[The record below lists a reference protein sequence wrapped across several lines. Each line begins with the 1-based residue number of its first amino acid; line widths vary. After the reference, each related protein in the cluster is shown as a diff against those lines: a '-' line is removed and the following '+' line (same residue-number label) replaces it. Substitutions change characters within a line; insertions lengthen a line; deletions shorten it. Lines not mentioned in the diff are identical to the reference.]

1 MTDGFNFTEEQIE
14 RYARHII
21 LPEIGGKGQ
30 SRLLSSHVLIVGM
43 GGLGSPVALYLTAAG
58 VGHIGIVDS
67 DQVDRTNL
75 QRQVIHFTEDLGSG
89 KLDSARRKMAAM
101 NPEILVT
108 PYPLRLNASNALD
121 VLKDYDVIVDGTD
134 NFPTRYL
141 LNDACVFLKKPL
153 VHAGVIRYEGQIS
166 VFKPGIGPCYRCI
179 FPEPPPAGVIP
190 SCREA
195 GILGVIPGILGLL
208 QANEVLK
215 LLLGIGQPLI
225 GHLLLVDALH
235 TEFRKVQIR
244 RNSGCAI
251 CGERPTITRLE
262 DVVMETCE
270 LEEGGICFGNSTFEN
285 GVPPTP
291 HG

>member
-14 RYARHII
+14 RYARQII

-30 SRLLSSHVLIVGM
+30 SKLLSSRVLIVGM

-58 VGHIGIVDS
+58 VGRIGIVDS
-67 DQVDRTNL
+67 DQVDRSNL

-89 KLDSARRKMAAM
+89 KLDSAYRKMVAM
-101 NPEILVT
+101 NPDIEVAT
-108 PYPLRLNASNALD
+108 YPLRLNASNALEI
-121 VLKDYDVIVDGTD
+121 LQHYDVIVDGTD

-166 VFKPGIGPCYRCI
+166 IFDSTQGPCYRCI

-190 SCREA
+190 TCREA

-208 QANEVLK
+208 QANETLK
-215 LLLGIGQPLI
+215 LLLGIGKPLRSQ
-225 GHLLLVDALH
+225 LLLVDALSMD
-235 TEFRKVQIR
+235 FRKVNIR
-244 RNSGCAI
+244 RNPDCAI
-251 CGERPTITRLE
+251 CGERPTITQLE
-262 DVVMETCE
+262 DLEMEICD
-270 LEEGGICFGNSTFEN
+270 LEEGGICFGNPSS
-285 GVPPTP
+285 
-291 HG
+291 